1 MIYFRTQTLTSPSLP
16 PPQFALCHIPYNNHR
31 ISFLLGPL
39 SQNVSSFED
48 WRASLR
54 KLWLRH
60 TSSCLMSSRELGG
73 FCGICYVLPRLTP
86 LQRKTLGRMRF
97 HSLRLCRWG
106 CKCLGEDVNRQ
117 WGNAIFQRPYGRSLS
132 FINTGF
138 ISMIIKQKEKKKE
151 RKKEKLQQIFK
162 WFRNCFRI

>member
-1 MIYFRTQTLTSPSLP
+1 MNYVCAFSQSESGKIFWMNNKMIYFHTQTLTSPSLP

-31 ISFLLGPL
+31 ISFLLGPW

-48 WRASLR
+48 WRASSR

-86 LQRKTLGRMRF
+86 LQRKTLGTMRNYK
-97 HSLRLCRWG
+97 LRLCRWES
-106 CKCLGEDVNRQ
+106 KYLGEDVNEETPFFDPL
-117 WGNAIFQRPYGRSLS
+117 W
-132 FINTGF
+132 T
-138 ISMIIKQKEKKKE
+138 
-151 RKKEKLQQIFK
+151 
-162 WFRNCFRI
+162 